1 MVLKSLYPVIFK
13 PIPKERIWGGDKLK
27 KLFNTET
34 STPIGEYWVLS
45 AHPNGIS
52 EVVNGPLTGK
62 TLTELIMEY
71 PKEFLGNSSQRHQ
84 RDFPLL
90 IKFIEAEDDLSV
102 QVHPNDE
109 YALQV
114 EESYGKTEAWYI
126 LTHNG
131 KAQIIYGHNFE
142 NKEQFRNAIATNKVK
157 DYLNYKNI
165 KEDELIFVPSQTLH
179 AILAGTI
186 LIEIQ
191 QSSDVTYRVY
201 DWERVDDKGQG
212 RELHVDKALDVM
224 KFTNNLMLDQNIVRI
239 TIDSNEMFKWERLV
253 SCSYFTIDEFTIDH
267 NVKIEQGHK
276 GNPDILI
283 IVSGEGII
291 VTNECTEGE
300 LRLKQG
306 YTILIP
312 SSITRYEIETV
323 SGLKCLRTF
332 Y

>member
-1 MVLKSLYPVIFK
+1 MALKSLYPVIFK
-13 PIPKERIWGGDKLK
+13 PIPMERLWGGGKLK
-27 KLFNTET
+27 KLFNTEI

-45 AHPNGIS
+45 AHPNGMS

-71 PKEFLGNSSQRHQ
+71 PKEFLGDSPQKE
-84 RDFPLL
+84 FPLL

-102 QVHPNDE
+102 QVHPNEE

-114 EESYGKTEAWYI
+114 EGSYGKTEAWYI
-126 LTHNG
+126 LEHNEN
-131 KAQIIYGHNFE
+131 AQIIYGHNFQ
-142 NKEQFRNAIATNKVK
+142 NKEQFRNAIARNKVK
-157 DYLNYKNI
+157 NYLNYKNI
-165 KEDELIFVPSQTLH
+165 KKNELIFVPSQTLH

-191 QSSDVTYRVY
+191 QSSDLTYRVY
-201 DWERVDDKGQG
+201 DWERVDEKGQG
-212 RELHVDKALDVM
+212 RELRLDKALDVM
-224 KFTNNLMLDQNIVRI
+224 EFSNNFMLNQNNVRI
-239 TIDSNEMFKWERLV
+239 TMGSNEILKWDRLV
-253 SCSYFTIDEFTIDH
+253 TCQYFTVDELTIK
-267 NVKIEQGHK
+267 NNAKIELGRK

-283 IVSGEGII
+283 IVSGEGKI
-291 VTNECTEGE
+291 VTDNSTEGE
-300 LRLKQG
+300 LIVKQG

-312 SSITRYEIETV
+312 GSITYYEIETV

>member
-13 PIPKERIWGGDKLK
+13 PIPMERLWGGGKLK
-27 KLFNTET
+27 KLFNIEA
-34 STPIGEYWVLS
+34 SAQIGEYWVLS
-45 AHPNGIS
+45 AHPNGMS

-62 TLTELIMEY
+62 TLAELIKEY
-71 PKEFLGNSSQRHQ
+71 PKEFLGNFSLGSQSN
-84 RDFPLL
+84 FPLL
-90 IKFIEAEDDLSV
+90 IKFIEAADDLSV

-109 YALQV
+109 YALRV
-114 EESYGKTEAWYI
+114 ERDFGKTEAWYI
-126 LTHNG
+126 LEHSENG
-131 KAQIIYGHNFE
+131 QIIYGHNFE
-142 NKEQFRNAIATNKVK
+142 NKEQFRDAIATNRVK
-157 DYLNYKNI
+157 DHLSFKDI
-165 KEDELIFVPSQTLH
+165 KKDELVFVPSQTLH

-212 RELHVDKALDVM
+212 RELHLDKALDVM
-224 KFTNNLMLDQNIVRI
+224 GFSNNFILSQNNVRI
-239 TIDSNEMFKWERLV
+239 TMGSNEMLKWDRLV
-253 SCSYFTIDEFTIDH
+253 TCQYFIVDELTIK
-267 NVKIEQGHK
+267 NNAKIEQGRN

-283 IVSGEGII
+283 IVSGEGKI
-291 VTNECTEGE
+291 VTDNYTEGE
-300 LRLKQG
+300 LIVKQG

-312 SSITRYEIETV
+312 SSITYYEIETV